1 MNVNRK
7 EKARK
12 DKLILEEYLTLI
24 DSGMALSS
32 IYAQVSINL
41 QSIGVMV
48 TPAKIQKVV
57 LEAKKGGRND

>member
-48 TPAKIQKVV
+48 TPAKVQKVI